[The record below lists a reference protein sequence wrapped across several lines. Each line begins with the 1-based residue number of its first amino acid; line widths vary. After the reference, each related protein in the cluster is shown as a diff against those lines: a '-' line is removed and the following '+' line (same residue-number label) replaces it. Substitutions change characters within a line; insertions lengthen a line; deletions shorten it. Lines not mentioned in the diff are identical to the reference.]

1 MDKGIYC
8 LVLKNPCCTVRVG
21 ALGTPVFR
29 AGWHIYVGSAL
40 GRGGLQRLERHFSLT
55 QCREKRPKWHVDYL
69 LISPFFSLV
78 YAVCA
83 VTADRLECRIAREL
97 NKDSVPRF
105 GSSDC
110 SCRSHLFY
118 RQSDPRQELLAAFRE
133 LRLEPVIKPIF
144 NNPQVQD
151 NI

>member
-8 LVLKNPCCTVRVG
+8 LVLNNPGCTVRVG
-21 ALGTPVFR
+21 ALGASVFR

-40 GRGGLQRLERHFSLT
+40 GSGGLQRLERHFSLAHL
-55 QCREKRPKWHVDYL
+55 REKLPKWHVDYL
-69 LISPFFSLV
+69 LTSPFFSLV
-78 YAVCA
+78 YAVYA
-83 VTADRLECRIAREL
+83 VTADHLECRIACEL

-110 SCRSHLFY
+110 TCRSHLLY
-118 RQSDPRQELLAAFRE
+118 RQSDPMQELLAAFRE
-133 LRLEPVIKPIF
+133 LQLEPVIKTTF